1 MNAIM
6 SKNLNDLKRNID
18 ILESQ
23 AWERKLQMVIV
34 RRYIVQMAVR
44 NFNVLAQDFNL
55 GFEGNMKLTIEVAT
69 KKAFIKQYQKELQII
84 DFKT

>member
-1 MNAIM
+1 MEKFKKQKGSSAKFSNYSPKDLLEMNAIM

-55 GFEGNMKLTIEVAT
+55 GF
-69 KKAFIKQYQKELQII
+69 
-84 DFKT
+84 

>member
-1 MNAIM
+1 
-6 SKNLNDLKRNID
+6 
-18 ILESQ
+18 
-23 AWERKLQMVIV
+23 
-34 RRYIVQMAVR
+34 MAVR